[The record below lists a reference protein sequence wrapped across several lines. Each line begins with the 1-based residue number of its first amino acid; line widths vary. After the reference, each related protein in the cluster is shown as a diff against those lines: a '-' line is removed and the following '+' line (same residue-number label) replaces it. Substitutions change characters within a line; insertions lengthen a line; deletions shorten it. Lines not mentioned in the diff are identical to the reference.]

1 MCRILTKRRLEYY
14 ANPLYDK
21 VPLFKEGDIVWVYE
35 KPPRTSV
42 WMVYE
47 AKIKARLAQLMPQYD
62 NYLRMGADIPV
73 YDVEF
78 QWTVVEEEQPDD
90 DDVQV
95 VEQRF
100 VNRFFEQHIYDPK
113 RLTAE
118 EMFCHVGMN
127 NQNVLYN
134 LTDAQKE
141 VIPKEGLV
149 FIGNTQYAELLAYL
163 ERSGKMIDHSS
174 CDTDLEISDEEA
186 VQESDADE
194 EYRGR
199 NKGNSNVWKK
209 RRTKA
214 HRRRRSK
221 SSPKKPSPLKR
232 KSCPAQRATLK
243 QEPQLTWP
251 AKPVCPKSAG
261 IFPRKSILKPS
272 ASDFSLSSST
282 SGETDDVD
290 VVEER
295 RQDELIG
302 RHESENDDDTGSVD
316 TNGNEYPKPANQA
329 IMEPDVASEGAS
341 SNMGHMVIHGINAGG
356 KSSSSGGSRRGGTQG
371 GRGARRARGRGG
383 RSTAALPRRAATSKK
398 ACC

>member
-1 MCRILTKRRLEYY
+1 
-14 ANPLYDK
+14 
-21 VPLFKEGDIVWVYE
+21 
-35 KPPRTSV
+35 
-42 WMVYE
+42 MVYE
-47 AKIKARLAQLMPQYD
+47 AKLMPQYD
-62 NYLRMGADIPV
+62 NCLRMGADIPV

-78 QWTVVEEEQPDD
+78 QWTVAEEEQPDD

-127 NQNVLYN
+127 NQNVFLRYN

-163 ERSGKMIDHSS
+163 GRTGKMNDHSS
-174 CDTDLEISDEEA
+174 CDTDLEMSDEEA

-199 NKGNSNVWKK
+199 NKGNANVWKK

-214 HRRRRSK
+214 HRRRQSK

-232 KSCPAQRATLK
+232 KSCPAQRATMK
-243 QEPQLTWP
+243 QEPHLTWP
-251 AKPVCPKSAG
+251 TKPLCSKSAG
-261 IFPRKSILKPS
+261 TFPRKSILKPS

-282 SGETDDVD
+282 SCDTDDVD
-290 VVEER
+290 VVKER
-295 RQDELIG
+295 RQDEQIG
-302 RHESENDDDTGSVD
+302 RRESENDDDTGSVD

-329 IMEPDVASEGAS
+329 VLEPDVASEGGASLGERVS
-341 SNMGHMVIHGINAGG
+341 SNMEHMVIHGINAGG
-356 KSSSSGGSRRGGTQG
+356 KSNSSGESRRGGTRG
-371 GRGARRARGRGG
+371 GRGAR
-383 RSTAALPRRAATSKK
+383 LF
-398 ACC
+398 